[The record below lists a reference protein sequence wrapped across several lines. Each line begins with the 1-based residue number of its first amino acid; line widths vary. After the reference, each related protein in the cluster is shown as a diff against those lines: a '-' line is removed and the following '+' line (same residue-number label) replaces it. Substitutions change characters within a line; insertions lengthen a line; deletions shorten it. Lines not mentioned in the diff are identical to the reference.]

1 VIGDFARTV
10 NLGLK
15 SLLLHKLRSS
25 LTTAGILFGV
35 ASVIAMLAVGE
46 GASQDALKR
55 FRDMGVTN
63 ILVRS
68 VKPPD
73 TQQSSQGSM
82 MSLTTFGL
90 TYQEGDRIEHLI
102 RGQLPQAEVVRVR
115 EIQRGVMRGEN
126 WRSTVIVGTV
136 PGFLSVTNMRVT
148 EGRWLTDIDLVWQA
162 NCCILGASLAKALF
176 PLQNPMDQTVLVGSE
191 DRFRVVGV
199 LEYQGRAAGANGTTY
214 DECMFVPMTAS
225 RRRFGDDVI
234 TRTGTSFK
242 NEHVELHEVK
252 VHLTTSEEVEAA
264 AQVLRDMLEPL
275 HKTQLDIEITV
286 PLELLRQEEAS
297 KRMFNI
303 VLAVIAS
310 ISLLV
315 GGIGIMNVMLATV
328 TERTREIGIR
338 RALGAKKKHI
348 ISQFLVEAGV
358 LSALGGI
365 VGVGLGLLIPTVIE
379 SAFHQRTAVL
389 VPHVLLAFCISA
401 AVGVVF
407 GIYPAWRAANMDPV
421 EALRHE

>member
-1 VIGDFARTV
+1 MIVETMRTV
-10 NLGLK
+10 RLGLK

-46 GASQDALKR
+46 GASQEALMR
-55 FRDMGVTN
+55 YRDMGVTN
-63 ILVRS
+63 ILLRS
-68 VKPPD
+68 VRPPA
-73 TQQSSQGSM
+73 TAQSSSQS
-82 MSLTTFGL
+82 SFQEVPYGL
-90 TYQEGDRIEHLI
+90 LYAEADRIEKT
-102 RGQLPQAEVVRVR
+102 LPDATVVRIR
-115 EIQRGVMRGEN
+115 EVPRPVLRGEYFK
-126 WRSTVIVGTV
+126 SSVIVGTD
-136 PGFLSVTNMRVT
+136 PAFLAVANMRIAD
-148 EGRWLTDIDLVWQA
+148 GRWLTPLDLNHQTNACV
-162 NCCILGASLAKALF
+162 LGWSIAQTLF
-176 PLQNPMDQTVLVGSE
+176 PLENPIDQTILVGSD
-191 DRFRVVGV
+191 DRFRVVGI
-199 LEYQGRAAGANGTTY
+199 LHYQGRAAGPQGTTY
-214 DECMFVPMTAS
+214 DECVFIPRTSS
-225 RRRFGDDVI
+225 RRRFGDSI
-234 TRTGTSFK
+234 RTSSAGSST
-242 NEHVELHEVK
+242 NERVELHEIKVK
-252 VHLTTSEEVEAA
+252 VEDSEAVEATA
-264 AQVLRDMLEPL
+264 RVLRDMIGPA
-275 HKTQLDIEITV
+275 HKTQSDVEVTV

-358 LSALGGI
+358 LSALGGL
-365 VGVGLGLLIPTVIE
+365 VGVGLGMLVPLAIE
-379 SAFHQRTAVL
+379 SWFKQTTIIL
-389 VPHVLLAFCISA
+389 VPHVLLAFGISA
-401 AVGVVF
+401 GVGVLF

>member
-1 VIGDFARTV
+1 VIRDSWRIV
-10 NLGLK
+10 QLGLK

-46 GASQDALKR
+46 GASQDALEQY
-55 FRDMGVTN
+55 RDMGVTN
-63 ILVRS
+63 VLVRS
-68 VKPPD
+68 VKPEE
-73 TQQSSQGSM
+73 TQQTSSSM
-82 MSLTTFGL
+82 WSILDYGL
-90 TYQEGDRIEHLI
+90 TYAEADRIENL
-102 RGQLPQAEVVRVR
+102 LPQATVVRVR
-115 EIQRGVMRGEN
+115 EVQRGVMRGEAF
-126 WRSTVIVGTV
+126 RVTVVVGTE
-136 PGFLSVTNMRVT
+136 PLFLDVSNMKIA
-148 EGRWLTDIDLVWQA
+148 EGRWLTDLDMLNQENV
-162 NCCILGASLAKALF
+162 CVLGQSLARQLF
-176 PLQNPMDQTVLVGSE
+176 PLENPIGKTILAGTD
-191 DRFRVVGV
+191 DRFRIVGV
-199 LEYQGRAAGANGTTY
+199 LAGQGRAAGPSGTTY
-214 DECMFVPMTAS
+214 DECVFVPMTSS
-225 RRRFGDDVI
+225 RRRFGDTI
-234 TRTGTSFK
+234 RNLSTNRFELT
-242 NEHVELHEVK
+242 ELHEIKVK
-252 VHLTTSEEVEAA
+252 LTTSEEVENAA
-264 AQVLRDMLEPL
+264 MVLRDMLLPVHATRGDYEV
-275 HKTQLDIEITV
+275 TV
-286 PLELLRQEEAS
+286 PLELLKQEEAS

-348 ISQFLVEAGV
+348 VQQFLVEAGV
-358 LSALGGI
+358 LSALGGV
-365 VGVGLGLLIPTVIE
+365 VGVGLGMVVPQLIT
-379 SAFHQRTAVL
+379 FWFGQRTVVL